1 MFVFGLGAALPLLG
15 IGLVSRTALPNSR
28 ARILSVGQTMKA
40 GFGMLLIVFGW
51 Y

>member
-28 ARILSVGQTMKA
+28 ARILSVGQTMKP